1 MNIKYGMIL
10 AAGLGKRMQPLT
22 LKTPKPLLEINNYTL
37 LERAISLLIGHGVQ
51 EISINVHYLPD
62 QIKSFINR
70 KKFKVKIT
78 ISNEENLLLDT
89 GGGVLKGTQNFG
101 DNPFFVINPDTV
113 WSKHYLAELKS
124 LEAMYLKN
132 NKPTLLL
139 VNKKLSIDPSFKGDF
154 NLNNA
159 NISKDDKN
167 QFIGITHS
175 LSPNILFLDNSSKL
189 INLGEDSISI
199 VSSKDINGKKLK
211 SSDPSRDL
219 TNFISKNSNS
229 GLLKTLNDQKSL
241 VNNVVTSGMVMS
253 AAILVGLSRKI
264 LDLATAYTLDRK
276 QFGKPVGSFQA
287 VKHMLAQAAIE
298 IEFSKATLYRAAY
311 SLDKDNPLQKL
322 HAAQA
327 KLQAIDACE
336 MVSRNSMQAHG
347 AMGYTWE
354 MDLHIFIRRG
364 WSYKQV
370 WGNKSLLENYIM
382 NQLEKDLPKLGS
394 TYTFL

>member
-37 LERAISLLIGHGVQ
+37 LERAINLLISHGVQ

-124 LEAMYLKN
+124 LEVIYFKN

-154 NLNNA
+154 NLNNEK
-159 NISKDDKN
+159 ISKDSEN
-167 QFIGITHS
+167 QFIFTGLQIINRSVFTNEKSEVFS
-175 LSPNILFLDNSSKL
+175 LNKVWNKL
-189 INLGEDSISI
+189 IKDKNLLGLESNQ
-199 VSSKDINGKKLK
+199 KFYHLNT
-211 SSDPSRDL
+211 SDMYMKIQS
-219 TNFISKNSNS
+219 
-229 GLLKTLNDQKSL
+229 LN
-241 VNNVVTSGMVMS
+241 
-253 AAILVGLSRKI
+253 I
-264 LDLATAYTLDRK
+264 
-276 QFGKPVGSFQA
+276 
-287 VKHMLAQAAIE
+287 
-298 IEFSKATLYRAAY
+298 
-311 SLDKDNPLQKL
+311 
-322 HAAQA
+322 
-327 KLQAIDACE
+327 ID
-336 MVSRNSMQAHG
+336 
-347 AMGYTWE
+347 
-354 MDLHIFIRRG
+354 
-364 WSYKQV
+364 
-370 WGNKSLLENYIM
+370 
-382 NQLEKDLPKLGS
+382 
-394 TYTFL
+394 